1 MAGEQG
7 FLYEGRVH
15 DRLKAKGLVPKN
27 FQPAG
32 SDPNAPD
39 AMFIYNGV
47 QHKLE
52 VKLDLKADYGQGSF
66 EYDVDNGVW
75 KLGGANTPAA
85 EELRGLMRSVG
96 IEAFA
101 NREWGPK
108 GPPNKGTVDPKQFTQ
123 EMVSSD
129 YRRFTDRFLS
139 LQSSALHSYY
149 GAKQT
154 YYIQI
159 GGYGMYYMAA
169 NPARLPIP
177 QFNPGLRI
185 RIRLKRGGSSPIYNY
200 RFTTA
205 LQITSKPP
213 KSKYNIDNGVDFLL
227 ANYNQ

>member
-15 DRLKAKGLVPKN
+15 QRLNARGLVPAN

-39 AMFIYNGV
+39 AMFIYKGTPY
-47 QHKLE
+47 KLE

-66 EYDVDNGVW
+66 EYTNGSWV
-75 KLGGANTPAA
+75 LGGAQTPAA
-85 EELRGLMRSVG
+85 EELRGLMRAVG

-101 NREWGPK
+101 NREWGPR
-108 GPPNKGTVDPKQFTQ
+108 GAPNKGTVNNSEFTQ
-123 EMVSSD
+123 EMVASD

-139 LQSSALHSYY
+139 IPSSALHSYY

-169 NPARLPIP
+169 NPAGLPVP

-213 KSKYNIDNGVDFLL
+213 RSRYNIDNGVDFLL
-227 ANYNQ
+227 ATYSS

>member
-7 FLYEGRVH
+7 FLYEGAIH
-15 DRLKAKGLVPKN
+15 NKLKAKGLVPPG
-27 FQPAG
+27 FTPAG

-39 AMFIYNGV
+39 AMFIYNGSK
-47 QHKLE
+47 HKLE
-52 VKLDLKADYGQGSF
+52 IKLDLKADYGQGSF
-66 EYDVDNGVW
+66 EYTDDGW
-75 KLGGANTPAA
+75 KLAGANTPAA
-85 EELRGLMRSVG
+85 EELRSLMRAVG

-101 NREWGPK
+101 NKEWGPK
-108 GPPNKGTVDPKQFTQ
+108 GPPNKGTVDNKDFTQ
-123 EMVSSD
+123 AMVTSD
-129 YRRFTDRFLS
+129 YRRFTDRFLTIPS
-139 LQSSALHSYY
+139 AALHNYY

-169 NPARLPIP
+169 NPAGLPVP

-213 KSKYNIDNGVDFLL
+213 RSKYNIDTGVGFLL
-227 ANYNQ
+227 GQ